1 MNMTSPVLP
10 ARGVR
15 VCFALVTL
23 GWVAMVAGW
32 YEAAGRVRVEEQVS
46 WAVLSV
52 GGVTAVALA
61 TVTLVLAA
69 RRRVEERLRFVLAA
83 AVEENDHPASWT
95 VTVEGVGTLVAA
107 EEMARYHLASCRLAQ
122 GKPVRGMDRLAHEAA
137 GRRPCGVCLRATSA
151 ATGARP

>member
-1 MNMTSPVLP
+1 MNVTSPVLP
-10 ARGVR
+10 ARGAR
-15 VCFALVTL
+15 FCFALIML
-23 GWVAMVAGW
+23 GWVAMVVGW

-83 AVEENDHPASWT
+83 VEENDHPASWT

-107 EEMARYHLASCRLAQ
+107 EGMALYHLASCRLAQ

-151 ATGARP
+151 ATAARP

>member
-1 MNMTSPVLP
+1 MNVTSPVLP

-15 VCFALVTL
+15 FCFALVTL

-69 RRRVEERLRFVLAA
+69 RRRVEVRLRFVLAA
-83 AVEENDHPASWT
+83 VEQDDHPASWT
-95 VTVEGVGTLVAA
+95 ATVEGIGTLVAA
-107 EEMARYHLASCRLAQ
+107 EGMARYHLASCRLTH

-151 ATGARP
+151 AAARP

>member
-1 MNMTSPVLP
+1 MTSPVLP
-10 ARGVR
+10 ARGVGF
-15 VCFALVTL
+15 CFALVML
-23 GWVAMVAGW
+23 GWVAMVVGW

-69 RRRVEERLRFVLAA
+69 RGRVEERLRFVLAA
-83 AVEENDHPASWT
+83 VDQDDHPASWT
-95 VTVEGVGTLVAA
+95 VTVEGLGTFVAA
-107 EEMARYHLASCRLAQ
+107 EGMARYHLASCRLAQ

-151 ATGARP
+151 PTGARP

>member
-1 MNMTSPVLP
+1 VNVTSRVLP

-15 VCFALVTL
+15 FCFALVTL
-23 GWVAMVAGW
+23 GWVAMAVGW
-32 YEAAGRVRVEEQVS
+32 YEAAGRVRVEDQVS

-69 RRRVEERLRFVLAA
+69 RGRVEERLRFVLAA
-83 AVEENDHPASWT
+83 VEEDDYPASWT
-95 VTVEGVGTLVAA
+95 VTVEGIGTLVAA
-107 EEMARYHLASCRLAQ
+107 EGMARYHLASCRLTH

-151 ATGARP
+151 AAGARP

>member
-83 AVEENDHPASWT
+83 VDEDDHPAPWA
-95 VTVEGVGTLVAA
+95 VTVEGIGSLVAA
-107 EEMARYHLASCRLAQ
+107 EGMARYHLASCRLAQ

-151 ATGARP
+151 ARGARP

>member
-1 MNMTSPVLP
+1 MNVMSPVLP

-15 VCFALVTL
+15 FCFALVTL
-23 GWVAMVAGW
+23 GWVAMAVGW
-32 YEAAGRVRVEEQVS
+32 YEAAGRVRVEDQVS

-69 RRRVEERLRFVLAA
+69 RRSVEERLRFVLAA
-83 AVEENDHPASWT
+83 VEENDRPASWP
-95 VTVEGVGTLVAA
+95 VTVEVVGTLVAA
-107 EEMARYHLASCRLAQ
+107 EGMARYHLASCRLAR
-122 GKPVRGMDRLAHEAA
+122 GKPVRGMDRRAHEAA

-151 ATGARP
+151 ASGARP

>member
-1 MNMTSPVLP
+1 MTSPVLP

-15 VCFALVTL
+15 FCFALVAL
-23 GWVAMVAGW
+23 GWVAMVVGW

-69 RRRVEERLRFVLAA
+69 RRRVEERLRFVLAT
-83 AVEENDHPASWT
+83 VDEDEHPASWA
-95 VTVEGVGTLVAA
+95 VTVEGIGSLVAA
-107 EEMARYHLASCRLAQ
+107 EDMARYHLASCRLAQ

-151 ATGARP
+151 ARGARP

>member
-1 MNMTSPVLP
+1 MNVTSPVLP

-15 VCFALVTL
+15 FCFALVTL
-23 GWVAMVAGW
+23 GWVAMVVGW
-32 YEAAGRVRVEEQVS
+32 YEAAGRVRVEDQVS

-83 AVEENDHPASWT
+83 VEQDDHPAPWA
-95 VTVEGVGTLVAA
+95 VTGEGIGSLVAA
-107 EEMARYHLASCRLAQ
+107 DGMARYHLASCRLAQ

>member
-1 MNMTSPVLP
+1 MNVTSPVLP

-15 VCFALVTL
+15 FCFALVTL
-23 GWVAMVAGW
+23 GWVAMAVGW
-32 YEAAGRVRVEEQVS
+32 YEAAGRVRVEDQVS

-69 RRRVEERLRFVLAA
+69 RRRVEERLRFVLAS
-83 AVEENDHPASWT
+83 VEEDDYPASWT
-95 VTVEGVGTLVAA
+95 VTVEGIDTLVAA
-107 EEMARYHLASCRLAQ
+107 EGMARYHLASCRLAQ
-122 GKPVRGMDRLAHEAA
+122 DKPVRGMDRPAHEAA